1 MNGAADVPLNVVHD
15 EAGCMSMAHVGRVA
29 RIEHDI
35 CDTYGARQARRHARA
50 ATISATAIGAR
61 GTMMRPCASHSM
73 RLLRR
78 KRQPSYRVLGSPEG
92 VCEAEPSS
100 SRTCQAYIRQ
110 QLPGLP
116 TKLTAADIGAR
127 GLCSTC
133 QISSENDLQT
143 RSGSS
148 PTPDES
154 QKPQT
159 KGPLQEALVGMH
171 LWPLSAVSS
180 VVQPRRAWVR
190 RTRRVDKAHNAEPTC
205 RSFHTYPRHH
215 HVSDTPL

>member
-50 ATISATAIGAR
+50 ATINATAIGAR

-78 KRQPSYRVLGSPEG
+78 TRQLSYRVLGSPEG

-100 SRTCQAYIRQ
+100 SRACQAYGSSSQACLRSG
-110 QLPGLP
+110 PRP
-116 TKLTAADIGAR
+116 TLAR
-127 GLCSTC
+127 GDCAAPV
-133 QISSENDLQT
+133 
-143 RSGSS
+143 RS
-148 PTPDES
+148 
-154 QKPQT
+154 
-159 KGPLQEALVGMH
+159 
-171 LWPLSAVSS
+171 
-180 VVQPRRAWVR
+180 RA
-190 RTRRVDKAHNAEPTC
+190 RTTC
-205 RSFHTYPRHH
+205 RPAPAPVPLPMRARSRRPKGRFRRH
-215 HVSDTPL
+215 SLACTCGP